1 VRPQKGDVELPSDI
15 VGIVWESFDE
25 HGAWKQKLAK
35 ELEVAGFAIDRRSGD
50 PFTPLPLVAAGGARA
65 SYRFFEFF
73 TAQIRNPNT
82 RGAYALA
89 AKEFTYFSRGLQS
102 CNVTS

>member
-1 VRPQKGDVELPSDI
+1 
-15 VGIVWESFDE
+15 
-25 HGAWKQKLAK
+25 
-35 ELEVAGFAIDRRSGD
+35 
-50 PFTPLPLVAAGGARA
+50 LVAAGGACA

-89 AKEFTYFSRGLQS
+89 AKEFTTFAEGFNRAM
-102 CNVTS
+102 

>member
-1 VRPQKGDVELPSDI
+1 MAPTGAALNRHPPDDDLGQAEIAAFDIGRLGHSHVCVLKKGDVELLSEI

-50 PFTPLPLVAAGGARA
+50 
-65 SYRFFEFF
+65 SF
-73 TAQIRNPNT
+73 TAP
-82 RGAYALA
+82 ALGGRRRRLRLL
-89 AKEFTYFSRGLQS
+89 SLL
-102 CNVTS
+102 

>member
-1 VRPQKGDVELPSDI
+1 VCVLKKGDVELPSEI

-50 PFTPLPLVAAGGARA
+50 PFTAPALGGRRCGARA

-89 AKEFTYFSRGLQS
+89 AKEFTYYSRGL
-102 CNVTS
+102 NRAM